1 MTKFSLALFALC
13 SAAVSAD
20 PEDPVL
26 PPVAWPTQHT
36 HLEVCRA
43 GAACARAP
51 VRERRLSEARCL
63 GDHAASPSV

>member
-13 SAAVSAD
+13 SAAARAD

-36 HLEVCRA
+36 HLEVRRR
-43 GAACARAP
+43 GAPA
-51 VRERRLSEARCL
+51 
-63 GDHAASPSV
+63 